1 MVEAVEDEKTANE
14 PIRQQ
19 FDEGADVHHGAGS
32 RDRWRRFQAASMCR
46 YYGQLRESRRIRSHQ
61 WNEVGRRRIPSD
73 LAQKDYNLRSEIM
86 RARQDVQD
94 LGYELH
100 TWEMPS
106 A

>member
-46 YYGQLRESRRIRSHQ
+46 YYGQLR
-61 WNEVGRRRIPSD
+61 
-73 LAQKDYNLRSEIM
+73 
-86 RARQDVQD
+86 
-94 LGYELH
+94 
-100 TWEMPS
+100 
-106 A
+106 